1 MTCREL
7 VDFLFD
13 YTADD
18 LEPDAKAE
26 FERHLS
32 RCPPCLA
39 YVRSYQATINAC
51 KAARDHVIELTDV
64 PEELIQAILAA
75 RRAQAGR

>member
-7 VDFLFD
+7 VDFLSE
-13 YTADD
+13 YAADE
-18 LEPDAKAE
+18 LGLTVKAE

-39 YVRSYQATINAC
+39 YVRSYQATVKAC
-51 KAARDHVIELTDV
+51 RASRDHVEAGDV

-75 RRAQAGR
+75 RRTETSS